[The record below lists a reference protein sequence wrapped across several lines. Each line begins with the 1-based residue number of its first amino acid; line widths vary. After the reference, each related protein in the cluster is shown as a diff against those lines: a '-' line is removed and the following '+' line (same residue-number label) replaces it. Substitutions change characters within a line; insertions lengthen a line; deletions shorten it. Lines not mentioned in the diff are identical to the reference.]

1 MSQFTAYDFEYNYV
15 PSQTYNIKIAN
26 FDGGGLFSGV
36 GSPDVTLH
44 TQKVYRQDKEY
55 YFGRSVDKPLEFPI
69 TFASEEVVD
78 GMDRALISKW
88 LFGRSNFKKLKIIQD
103 DLNGAWFNCI
113 FLNPTPL
120 YIGNVNRGFTATCRC
135 DSSFAYSPLKTE
147 TRTFT
152 GDNIITYDFT
162 IYNDSDNDDY
172 LYPDISFELNTVGD
186 SFSMTNLDDDDREF
200 LFTGLQ
206 ASEEIVINSEQQ
218 TVTSSTG
225 LLRLANFNKHWLR
238 LVPGINHLHVES
250 GIGTFTLTYFERVA
264 IGG

>member
-1 MSQFTAYDFEYNYV
+1 M
-15 PSQTYNIKIAN
+15 
-26 FDGGGLFSGV
+26 
-36 GSPDVTLH
+36 
-44 TQKVYRQDKEY
+44 
-55 YFGRSVDKPLEFPI
+55 
-69 TFASEEVVD
+69 
-78 GMDRALISKW
+78 
-88 LFGRSNFKKLKIIQD
+88 
-103 DLNGAWFNCI
+103 NGAWFNCI
-113 FLNPTPL
+113 FINPTPL
-120 YIGNVNRGFTATCRC
+120 YVGNVNRGFTATCRC
-135 DSSFAYSPLKTE
+135 DSAFAYSPLKTV

-172 LYPDISFELNTVGD
+172 LYPDISFALNTVGS
-186 SFSMTNLDDDDREF
+186 SFSMTNSDDANREF

-250 GIGTFTLTYFERVA
+250 GIGTFTINYYERIA

>member
-1 MSQFTAYDFEYNYV
+1 MASIYTLDFEYDDI
-15 PSQTYNIKIAN
+15 PSQSYNVQIVN
-26 FDGGGLFSGV
+26 FGDGGLFSGI

-55 YFGRSVDKPLEFPI
+55 FLGRSIDTPLQFPL
-69 TFASEEVVD
+69 TFASENVIS
-78 GMDRALISKW
+78 GMDRSLIAKW
-88 LFGRSNFKKLKIIQD
+88 LFGRSTYKKLKIIQD

-113 FLNPTPL
+113 FINPEP
-120 YIGNVNRGFTATCRC
+120 YYVGNVNRGFKTIARC

-152 GDNIITYDFT
+152 GNNVVQYDFV
-162 IYNDSDNDDY
+162 IYNGSDNDDY
-172 LYPDISFELNTVGD
+172 LRPNISFALNTVGS
-186 SFSMTNLDDDDREF
+186 SFSITNADDDDYEF

-206 ASEEIVINSEQQ
+206 PSETITINAELETIV
-218 TVTSSTG
+218 SSTG

-238 LVPGINHLHVES
+238 LKPGANHLHVES
-250 GIGTFTLTYFERVA
+250 GIGTFTISYYERVA

>member
-1 MSQFTAYDFEYNYV
+1 MSSIYAFDFEYDSR

-69 TFASEEVVD
+69 TFASEEVID

-103 DLNGAWFNCI
+103 DLDGAWFNCI

-120 YIGNVNRGFTATCRC
+120 YIGNVNRGFTATARC
-135 DSSFAYSPLKTE
+135 DSSFAYSPLKTV

-172 LYPDISFELNTVGD
+172 LYPDISFALNTVGS
-186 SFSMTNLDDDDREF
+186 SFSITNSDDDDYEF

-206 ASEEIVINSEQQ
+206 ASESIVINSTLES
-218 TVTSSTG
+218 VVSSTG

-238 LVPGINHLHVES
+238 LKPGINHLHVES
-250 GIGTFTLTYFERVA
+250 GIGTFTITYYERKA